1 MENTL
6 EITKISGS
14 DIYYRCVCG
23 AVGKCMIRPV
33 DDSPTL
39 VVNVVCAICG
49 QSDMITLAQDGIE
62 KTSVSDIS
70 WAYIISNEIL

>member
-1 MENTL
+1 ML
-6 EITKISGS
+6 EIIKTEGN
-14 DIYYRCVCG
+14 DIYYRCDCG

-39 VVNVVCAICG
+39 VVNVMCAICS

-62 KTSVSDIS
+62 KTSVTDMS